1 MSQVGSRDVSVTL
14 SLAEFNLAKSIATAP
29 CMTIAE
35 LLKVDRNWVG
45 MTMSP
50 RITKLSKV
58 CSTHIIMTTTKLLKE
73 YSNHMTDN

>member
-1 MSQVGSRDVSVTL
+1 
-14 SLAEFNLAKSIATAP
+14 
-29 CMTIAE
+29 MTIAE